1 LRLVTLASDH
11 PLVAAVRACKAH
23 FVWAASFSAFLNL
36 LYLGPTLYML
46 QVYDRVVPSRG
57 GMTLLFLTVVLAFA
71 LGTLSALDAVRSR
84 LFVRASMRL
93 DRQLAGAILDATLA
107 RPREGGD
114 VMTRQAMRDFDTL
127 RQTLTGG
134 ALLSLF
140 DAPWIPIYLLVC
152 FLLNPLLGIVVL
164 VGGALLLLITWRNE
178 KATKGRLQR
187 ATEAAN
193 YAYVSQE
200 QSAGGADVVRALG
213 MRRAMVA
220 RHLAERSTAARL
232 QAEASFAT
240 GGYMA
245 VTRFVRLFLQSLA
258 LGVGAWLAIEGKLS
272 AGSIFAAS
280 FLVARALAPL
290 EAMLGAWKTLGQARV
305 SWRSL
310 HTLLQRPFSTVS
322 TILPQ
327 PEGSLEVERLVVMKP
342 RGEGAILQGVAFR
355 LSPGEVVAVIGPS
368 GAGKSTLLRTI
379 AGAGGAYSGA
389 IRFDGAEMGDYDL
402 ERLAQRIGY
411 LPQETGLFSGTVKE
425 NIARFATSLGED
437 MAVVDEKVIAA
448 AKTCGV
454 HDMIL
459 RLQDGYD
466 TMLSLGGRGLSAG
479 QAQGVALARALYGAP
494 KLLLLDEPNAH
505 LDSEGEIRL
514 LETLRQQ
521 KAQGVSA
528 LIVAHRTGILAAV
541 DRLMVMRDG
550 RIELYGPRDE
560 VLARLS
566 ASNVTAHPN
575 PPNRAQAS

>member
-1 LRLVTLASDH
+1 V
-11 PLVAAVRACKAH
+11 
-23 FVWAASFSAFLNL
+23 FSALVNL
-36 LYLGPTLYML
+36 LYLAPTLYML
-46 QVYDRVVPSRG
+46 QVYDRVVPARG

-84 LFVRASMRL
+84 LFTRASMRL
-93 DRQLAGAILDATLA
+93 DRQLAGVILDATLA
-107 RPREGGD
+107 QPRQGGE
-114 VMTRQAMRDFDTL
+114 VLTRQAMRDFDTL
-127 RQTLTGG
+127 RATLTTG
-134 ALLSLF
+134 ALMSLF

-152 FLLNPLLGIVVL
+152 FLLNPLLGLVVL
-164 VGGALLLLITWRNE
+164 TGGALLLAITWRNE
-178 KATKGRLQR
+178 RATKGRLQR

-220 RHLAERSTAARL
+220 RHLAERSAAAHL

-290 EAMLGAWKTLGQARV
+290 EAMLGAWKSFGQARV
-305 SWRSL
+305 AWRSL
-310 HTLLQRPFSTVS
+310 DTLLQRPSVTALTV
-322 TILPQ
+322 LPQ
-327 PEGSLEVERLVVMKP
+327 PEGAVEVERLVVMKP
-342 RGEGAILQGVAFR
+342 RGEGAILQGLGFR
-355 LSPGEVVAVIGPS
+355 LAPGEVVAVIGPS

-379 AGAGGAYSGA
+379 AGAGGPYSGA
-389 IRFDGAEMGDYDL
+389 IRFDGAEMKDYDL
-402 ERLAQRIGY
+402 ERLAQRLGY
-411 LPQETGLFSGTVKE
+411 LPQDTGLFSGTVKE
-425 NIARFATSLGED
+425 NISRFAPYLGED
-437 MAVVDEKVIAA
+437 PAQVDEKVIAS
-448 AKTCGV
+448 AKLCGV

-466 TMLSLGGRGLSAG
+466 TMLGLGGRGLSAG
-479 QAQGVALARALYGAP
+479 QAQGVALARALYGEP
-494 KLLLLDEPNAH
+494 RLLLLDEPNAH
-505 LDSEGEIRL
+505 LDSEGEARL

-541 DRLMVMRDG
+541 DRLMVMREG
-550 RIELYGPRDE
+550 RIEIYGPRDE

-566 ASNVTAHPN
+566 APNVTPHPG
-575 PPNRAQAS
+575 PPTRAAS